1 MNTADRIKEYLRPLC
16 SAGIALAFSG
26 GTDST
31 LLLAVLHDLYN
42 ERPFPAAAFYAQS
55 VFQKK
60 TDISDVHSLCIL
72 YNTELIPFQT
82 DPLSLPAVKNN
93 RSDRCYWCKKDIFSR
108 LINIAREKGLKTVI
122 DGTNADDLNVYRPG
136 LKALK
141 ELGVLSPLAELGI
154 SKKEIRRTAEEL
166 GLKNAT
172 KPSAPCLAT
181 RFEYDTEL
189 SFEKINKAA
198 LGEDFLQKIL
208 PHAGNIRLRCH
219 DNLARIETTPDSF
232 TAVLQHAEK
241 ITEYLKKLGFSY
253 ITLDLEGFR
262 SGSMDI
268 FKTKET

>member
-1 MNTADRIKEYLRPLC
+1 M
-16 SAGIALAFSG
+16 
-26 GTDST
+26 
-31 LLLAVLHDLYN
+31 
-42 ERPFPAAAFYAQS
+42 
-55 VFQKK
+55 
-60 TDISDVHSLCIL
+60 
-72 YNTELIPFQT
+72 
-82 DPLSLPAVKNN
+82 
-93 RSDRCYWCKKDIFSR
+93 
-108 LINIAREKGLKTVI
+108 
-122 DGTNADDLNVYRPG
+122 
-136 LKALK
+136 KALK

-166 GLKNAT
+166 GLKNAA
-172 KPSAPCLAT
+172 KPSAPCFAT

-198 LGEDFLQKIL
+198 HGEDFLQKIL

-219 DNLARIETTPDSF
+219 NDVARIETDPDSF

-241 ITEYLKKLGFSY
+241 ITGHLKKLGFSY

>member
-1 MNTADRIKEYLRPLC
+1 MNAVERIKEYLRPLC
-16 SAGIALAFSG
+16 PAGIALAFSG

-31 LLLAVLHDLYN
+31 LLLAVLHDLFK
-42 ERPFPAAAFYAQS
+42 ERSFPSAAFYAQS

-60 TDISDVHSLCIL
+60 QDIDDIQSLCAI
-72 YNTELIPFQT
+72 YNTELIVFQT
-82 DPLSLPAVKNN
+82 DPLSLPAVKYN
-93 RSDRCYWCKKDIFSR
+93 RLDRCYWCKKDIFDR
-108 LINIAREKGLKTVI
+108 LISSARKKGLKTVI

-141 ELGVLSPLAELGI
+141 ELNVLSPLAELGI
-154 SKKEIRRTAEEL
+154 SKREIRQAAAEL
-166 GLKNAT
+166 GLKNAS

-208 PHAGNIRLRCH
+208 PQAGNIRLRCH
-219 DNLARIETTPDSF
+219 NDIARIETTPDSF
-232 TAVLQHAEK
+232 STLLQHARE
-241 ITEYLKKLGFSY
+241 ITTYLKKIGFSY

-268 FKTKET
+268 SKIQKK

>member
-1 MNTADRIKEYLRPLC
+1 MNAAERLKEYLRPLC
-16 SAGIALAFSG
+16 PAGIALAFSG

-31 LLLAVLHDLYN
+31 LLLAVLHDLYK
-42 ERPFPAAAFYAQS
+42 EQPFPAAAFYAQS

-60 TDISDVHSLCIL
+60 LDINDVRSLCAL
-72 YNTELIPFQT
+72 YDTELIPFQT

-93 RSDRCYWCKKDIFSR
+93 RTDRCYWCKKDIFTR
-108 LINIAREKGLKTVI
+108 LTVIAREKGLNIVI

-154 SKKEIRRTAEEL
+154 SKAEIRRTAAEI
-166 GLKNAT
+166 GVKNAA

-189 SFEKINKAA
+189 CAEKINKAGS
-198 LGEDFLQKIL
+198 GEDFLWKIL
-208 PHAGNIRLRCH
+208 PQSKNIRLRCH
-219 DNLARIETTPDSF
+219 NDIARIETTPDSF
-232 TAVLQHAEK
+232 AAVLQHAEK
-241 ITEYLKKLGFSY
+241 ITKYLKKLGFSY
-253 ITLDLEGFR
+253 VTLDLEGFR

-268 FKTKET
+268 SKTKEK